1 MADSNSSSLA
11 PLPPP
16 PAAAAA
22 LEQALA
28 ACLSPDAAARA
39 EGEQVAADATKKGSK
54 AALLAA
60 VGLHSASH
68 HVRQL
73 AFTLLKK
80 NASKSWRRLGASSKA
95 AITAAPLTALERDP
109 EPGPRRAAAACAGS
123 IAAQALPRNEW
134 PALLP
139 WAQAA
144 VSSAEPARREAA
156 LDLLAQL
163 VDVVPAV
170 MTQHAPALVAA
181 ASSALAASA
190 ELPAATAPA
199 EAFAAASRVSSAAL
213 ALLASVVNGEPDA
226 AAKNA
231 VKAAFPVLIA
241 SADRALAA
249 GVAAA
254 AIPGSAVAASN
265 AAAVVKSQAEDT
277 FATACDVA
285 GDIVDS
291 GSSMMGQ
298 VPIADVVAWCLS
310 HAKGGPCDSTPSL
323 TTPPPA
329 PPMPTPPRARGP
341 PLLIIE
347 ALARARPKALA
358 KAGHSAAAAVTTLCE
373 LIAEPV
379 STADGKNDVNA
390 EEEENDDDEPGSGDS
405 DDEGGDVPLST
416 LAAQALDVLALNLP
430 SRAIL
435 PAALAFVGAAAAAQQ
450 PRARRAGMVVL
461 LVIAEGC
468 ADGFRK
474 GSEGSSS
481 SRPLLADAIAAVSA
495 GLRDAT
501 SPGVR
506 SQAAYALGQLAEH
519 CQPEISQHVAAA
531 LPAALDALA
540 AASADDGT
548 GIPLGRGAAQ
558 ACYAIEVLL
567 DAMEDEEEEE
577 EEGGSGAN
585 GGSKTPPSSGVAL
598 VRSTLP
604 SLVPSLVA
612 VLARGSPETQHA
624 ALGALAS
631 AAVASGPAFA
641 PHAPAVLPALSHF
654 MQATGSSSA
663 GSTSAGQEAL
673 RLRARA
679 TEAAGVVAACLGREG
694 AGPLLNEMVP
704 VMLAGFDLDDAELR
718 EYTHGALANVAA
730 LLGPGAAPLLPRA
743 VPAALA
749 SLAADDGACGESDE
763 EGDEEDDDDEKKE
776 KKSPGGASHET
787 LGSDEDEEDD
797 DDDLSDEDSD
807 DDSAIL
813 AVRTGIAGE
822 KAAAAAALG
831 AYAAAAGGA
840 AMAPHAGEILVALKK
855 ATRHWHSDVREAAYG
870 AMGEVAKAAGG
881 KRERERERVFSFL
894 KMERENQINPL
905 YLKRQ
910 PTEMRQRERTRR
922 KTTHFF
928 VATSTPTTQTAAA
941 GPPTPPGG
949 TPPAAA
955 QAAAAE
961 VLPTLAHALKRDPD
975 AAAAAAAGGAAAEV
989 VEVVG
994 AAAAP
999 FADALG
1005 DAAGAVLAG
1014 TARALGNSAGSDS
1027 DDDSDGQAAHHHDAD
1042 DDDDGEEE
1050 EERGDAEAL
1059 LLGAAADILP
1069 ALARALGAEAFSP
1082 VFDASHAALLSTRM
1096 GADQPDEVRAAAVG
1110 AFADV
1115 ALALGPAAARH
1126 AAAAAPALLRELR
1139 SSNDLCRRNAA
1150 YAAGAA
1156 VSSAPEAFAPHA
1168 RHLLEALAPLL
1179 NSASA
1184 SSDPGVGDNAAG
1196 ALARSLLA
1204 LPAGSL
1210 PAEVVL
1216 PALLS
1221 RVRPEG
1227 AGCVGDP
1234 AEAEPIMRALA
1245 AVVGVVAGAAP
1256 PGVEPF
1262 VGRAAAAL
1270 AAAAADADAPPP
1282 VRVAAA
1288 RGLVAAASARPE
1300 VAGPLVAALPESV
1313 RSELEALAA
1322 RGG

>member
-1 MADSNSSSLA
+1 MANSTNLP

-28 ACLSPDAAARA
+28 ACLSQDAAARTA
-39 EGEQVAADATKKGSK
+39 GEQVAADATKKGSK
-54 AALLAA
+54 ASLLAA
-60 VGLHSASH
+60 VGLHSPSP

-80 NASKSWRRLGASSKA
+80 NASKSWRRLGASSRA
-95 AITAAPLTALERDP
+95 SITAAPLAALERDP
-109 EPGPRRAAAACAGS
+109 EPGPRRAAAACAGA
-123 IAAQALPRNEW
+123 IASQALTRNEW
-134 PALLP
+134 PELLP

-144 VSSAEPARREAA
+144 VSSADPARREAA

-163 VDVVPAV
+163 VDVAPAV
-170 MTQHAPALVAA
+170 MAQHAPALVAA

-190 ELPAATAPA
+190 ELPATAPS

-226 AAKNA
+226 AGKAA
-231 VKAAFPVLIA
+231 VKAAFPVLLA

-254 AIPGSAVAASN
+254 ASGTAN
-265 AAAVVKSQAEDT
+265 AAVILTQAEDT

-285 GDIVDS
+285 GDIVDA

-298 VPIADVVAWCLS
+298 APIADVVAWCLS
-310 HAKGGPCDSTPSL
+310 HSKGGPCDSTPSS
-323 TTPPPA
+323 TSST
-329 PPMPTPPRARGP
+329 PMPTPPRARGP

-379 STADGKNDVNA
+379 SNVDGAKNDVNA
-390 EEEENDDDEPGSGDS
+390 EEEDSDDDEPGSGDS

-435 PAALAFVGAAAAAQQ
+435 PAALAFVGAAAGALQ

-468 ADGFRK
+468 ADGLRK
-474 GSEGSSS
+474 GSGDSSS
-481 SRPLLADAIAAVSA
+481 SRPLLADAVAAVSA

-519 CQPEISQHVAAA
+519 CQPEIAAHVAAA

-540 AASADDGT
+540 AASSPASG
-548 GIPLGRGAAQ
+548 GAAVGKPLGRGAAQ

-577 EEGGSGAN
+577 GGAAAN
-585 GGSKTPPSSGVAL
+585 GGAAPGSSSGAAL
-598 VRSTLP
+598 VRSLLP
-604 SLVPSLVA
+604 QLVPSLVA
-612 VLARGSPETQHA
+612 VLSRGAPETQHA

-654 MQATGSSSA
+654 MQATGGAGGSA
-663 GSTSAGQEAL
+663 AAAAAGQEAL

-694 AGPLLNEMVP
+694 AAPLLNEMVP

-749 SLAADDGACGESDE
+749 SLAADDGACGESDDE
-763 EGDEEDDDDEKKE
+763 EGDDEEDDDEKKE
-776 KKSPGGASHET
+776 KKSPGGASNET

-797 DDDLSDEDSD
+797 DDSDDSDDSD

-840 AMAPHAGEILVALKK
+840 AMAPHAGDVLVALKK

-881 KRERERERVFSFL
+881 
-894 KMERENQINPL
+894 
-905 YLKRQ
+905 
-910 PTEMRQRERTRR
+910 
-922 KTTHFF
+922 
-928 VATSTPTTQTAAA
+928 
-941 GPPTPPGG
+941 G
-949 TPPAAA
+949 
-955 QAAAAE
+955 
-961 VLPTLAHALKRDPD
+961 
-975 AAAAAAAGGAAAEV
+975 
-989 VEVVG
+989 
-994 AAAAP
+994 
-999 FADALG
+999 
-1005 DAAGAVLAG
+1005 
-1014 TARALGNSAGSDS
+1014 
-1027 DDDSDGQAAHHHDAD
+1027 
-1042 DDDDGEEE
+1042 
-1050 EERGDAEAL
+1050 
-1059 LLGAAADILP
+1059 
-1069 ALARALGAEAFSP
+1069 
-1082 VFDASHAALLSTRM
+1082 
-1096 GADQPDEVRAAAVG
+1096 
-1110 AFADV
+1110 
-1115 ALALGPAAARH
+1115 
-1126 AAAAAPALLRELR
+1126 
-1139 SSNDLCRRNAA
+1139 
-1150 YAAGAA
+1150 
-1156 VSSAPEAFAPHA
+1156 
-1168 RHLLEALAPLL
+1168 
-1179 NSASA
+1179 
-1184 SSDPGVGDNAAG
+1184 
-1196 ALARSLLA
+1196 
-1204 LPAGSL
+1204 
-1210 PAEVVL
+1210 
-1216 PALLS
+1216 
-1221 RVRPEG
+1221 
-1227 AGCVGDP
+1227 
-1234 AEAEPIMRALA
+1234 
-1245 AVVGVVAGAAP
+1245 
-1256 PGVEPF
+1256 
-1262 VGRAAAAL
+1262 
-1270 AAAAADADAPPP
+1270 
-1282 VRVAAA
+1282 
-1288 RGLVAAASARPE
+1288 
-1300 VAGPLVAALPESV
+1300 
-1313 RSELEALAA
+1313 
-1322 RGG
+1322 

>member
-1 MADSNSSSLA
+1 MADNNIA

-28 ACLSPDAAARA
+28 ACLSQDAAARA
-39 EGEQVAADATKKGSK
+39 VGEEVAADATKKGSK
-54 AALLAA
+54 ASLLAA
-60 VGLHSASH
+60 VGLHSQSP

-80 NASKSWRRLGASSKA
+80 NASKSWRRLGATSKA
-95 AITAAPLTALERDP
+95 AITSAPLVALERDP
-109 EPGPRRAAAACAGS
+109 EPGPRRAAAACAGA
-123 IAAQALPRNEW
+123 IASQALPRNEW

-144 VSSAEPARREAA
+144 VSSADPARREAA

-190 ELPAATAPA
+190 ELPATAPP

-213 ALLASVVNGEPDA
+213 ALLASVVNGDPDA
-226 AAKNA
+226 AGKTA
-231 VKAAFPVLIA
+231 VKAAFPVLIS

-254 AIPGSAVAASN
+254 ASGVVGN
-265 AAAVVKSQAEDT
+265 DAAVVQSQAEDT

-285 GDIVDS
+285 GDIVDA

-298 VPIADVVAWCLS
+298 APIADVVAWCLS
-310 HAKGGPCDSTPSL
+310 HAKGGPCDSAPSAASAS
-323 TTPPPA
+323 PPP
-329 PPMPTPPRARGP
+329 PPTPPRARGP

-379 STADGKNDVNA
+379 STADGKHDVNA
-390 EEEENDDDEPGSGDS
+390 EEEESDDEPGSGDS

-430 SRAIL
+430 SRSVL
-435 PAALAFVGAAAAAQQ
+435 PAALAFVAAAAGAQQ

-474 GSEGSSS
+474 GSEGSAS
-481 SRPLLADAIAAVSA
+481 SRPLLADAVAAVSA

-519 CQPEISQHVAAA
+519 CQPEISAHVAAA

-540 AASADDGT
+540 AASVDDGT
-548 GIPLGRGAAQ
+548 GKPLGRGAAQ

-577 EEGGSGAN
+577 GGEQQGGGGSAAGGSG
-585 GGSKTPPSSGVAL
+585 GGRSPGSSGGAAL
-598 VRSTLP
+598 VRSLLP

-654 MQATGSSSA
+654 MQATGGGAGQQQQHPSSA
-663 GSTSAGQEAL
+663 VASQEAL

-763 EGDEEDDDDEKKE
+763 DEEDADDDDDDEKRS

-787 LGSDEDEEDD
+787 LGSDEDDD
-797 DDDLSDEDSD
+797 DEDSD
-807 DDSAIL
+807 EDSAIL

-840 AMAPHAGEILVALKK
+840 AMAPHAGDVLTALKK

-881 KRERERERVFSFL
+881 EFG
-894 KMERENQINPL
+894 I
-905 YLKRQ
+905 
-910 PTEMRQRERTRR
+910 
-922 KTTHFF
+922 FF
-928 VATSTPTTQTAAA
+928 
-941 GPPTPPGG
+941 
-949 TPPAAA
+949 
-955 QAAAAE
+955 
-961 VLPTLAHALKRDPD
+961 
-975 AAAAAAAGGAAAEV
+975 
-989 VEVVG
+989 
-994 AAAAP
+994 
-999 FADALG
+999 
-1005 DAAGAVLAG
+1005 
-1014 TARALGNSAGSDS
+1014 
-1027 DDDSDGQAAHHHDAD
+1027 
-1042 DDDDGEEE
+1042 
-1050 EERGDAEAL
+1050 
-1059 LLGAAADILP
+1059 
-1069 ALARALGAEAFSP
+1069 
-1082 VFDASHAALLSTRM
+1082 
-1096 GADQPDEVRAAAVG
+1096 
-1110 AFADV
+1110 
-1115 ALALGPAAARH
+1115 
-1126 AAAAAPALLRELR
+1126 
-1139 SSNDLCRRNAA
+1139 
-1150 YAAGAA
+1150 Y
-1156 VSSAPEAFAPHA
+1156 
-1168 RHLLEALAPLL
+1168 
-1179 NSASA
+1179 
-1184 SSDPGVGDNAAG
+1184 
-1196 ALARSLLA
+1196 
-1204 LPAGSL
+1204 
-1210 PAEVVL
+1210 
-1216 PALLS
+1216 
-1221 RVRPEG
+1221 
-1227 AGCVGDP
+1227 
-1234 AEAEPIMRALA
+1234 
-1245 AVVGVVAGAAP
+1245 
-1256 PGVEPF
+1256 
-1262 VGRAAAAL
+1262 
-1270 AAAAADADAPPP
+1270 
-1282 VRVAAA
+1282 
-1288 RGLVAAASARPE
+1288 
-1300 VAGPLVAALPESV
+1300 
-1313 RSELEALAA
+1313 
-1322 RGG
+1322 